1 MRAPPPAGSSAGWA
15 RWRAEGCGGRARE
28 AAMLSFPAGGGQLRV
43 APPGAP
49 RPTTASAPRA
59 RPRRL
64 LLRLPRG
71 SVRAG
76 AARPAAPSR
85 RLLLPSAP
93 LPARRAPASLP
104 PPPGFPPTA
113 RARSAF
119 RLPPLFLALLLS
131 LGRLRLA
138 PHYPDPAEP
147 LPCQTG
153 LGGTRP
159 PDHVPGLYLLA
170 PGQRAFPSCAWSSPN
185 LRAIRPAQGP
195 HLSTRRPSWSLTLF
209 NTLSGQQEGQVPP
222 E

>member
-85 RLLLPSAP
+85 RLLLPPPHPSPRGARPPLCRRPRVSRPLRARAPLSACHP
-93 LPARRAPASLP
+93 CSSPFFCHWVAFDLHPTTQTPRNPYPARLALEEPGRPTTFLGSTCSPLVSARSLPARGRVLISGLLDPRKDHTSALEG
-104 PPPGFPPTA
+104 PPGP
-113 RARSAF
+113 
-119 RLPPLFLALLLS
+119 
-131 LGRLRLA
+131 
-138 PHYPDPAEP
+138 
-147 LPCQTG
+147 
-153 LGGTRP
+153 
-159 PDHVPGLYLLA
+159 
-170 PGQRAFPSCAWSSPN
+170 
-185 LRAIRPAQGP
+185 
-195 HLSTRRPSWSLTLF
+195 
-209 NTLSGQQEGQVPP
+209 
-222 E
+222 

>member
-43 APPGAP
+43 ALPGAP
-49 RPTTASAPRA
+49 RPTAASAPPA
-59 RPRRL
+59 QPRRL
-64 LLRLPRG
+64 LLRMPRG

-76 AARPAAPSR
+76 AARRAARSR
-85 RLLLPSAP
+85 RLLLPPPHPSPRGARPPLCRRPRVSRPLRARAP
-93 LPARRAPASLP
+93 LPACHSCSSPFFVTGSP
-104 PPPGFPPTA
+104 STCT
-113 RARSAF
+113 
-119 RLPPLFLALLLS
+119 
-131 LGRLRLA
+131 
-138 PHYPDPAEP
+138 P
-147 LPCQTG
+147 LPRPR
-153 LGGTRP
+153 GTPTLPDWPWRNPAARP
-159 PDHVPGLYLLA
+159 RPGLYMLA